1 MHSASGPLPT
11 VRCCTDALVTL
22 PYWDRSHLIANL
34 RSESMSSGDQDL
46 WRLAWVGPERGRTQ
60 LGLNACLA
68 SCRSRPFRA
77 SACASPAAVN
87 APPTAGR
94 SRLCV
99 LGHRTFH
106 GRLQI
111 RPSHTS
117 LGEGPPR
124 NSACRALL
132 TQTHRRGAIIHS
144 VETLAVTSVSGRH
157 RTKNMHSH
165 CPQLSNEQWYDF
177 AIALY
182 SF

>member
-1 MHSASGPLPT
+1 MHRRSRNPAILGQIPSYRQSAIRVDVIGGSRFVASSVGWAGTGSDSTWPERLPRLLSESSIQG
-11 VRCCTDALVTL
+11 VGVRIARCCK
-22 PYWDRSHLIANL
+22 
-34 RSESMSSGDQDL
+34 
-46 WRLAWVGPERGRTQ
+46 
-60 LGLNACLA
+60 
-68 SCRSRPFRA
+68 
-77 SACASPAAVN
+77 